1 MRLFAKFLKNLSGQC
16 YGINENF
23 ANFYPDLDKDPK
35 GIFGGPGKCRPLA
48 NHNIKC
54 FELGFPVKAAI
65 TGFKSCPPISLILH

>member
-35 GIFGGPGKCRPLA
+35 GIFGGPQGSDK
-48 NHNIKC
+48 
-54 FELGFPVKAAI
+54 
-65 TGFKSCPPISLILH
+65 